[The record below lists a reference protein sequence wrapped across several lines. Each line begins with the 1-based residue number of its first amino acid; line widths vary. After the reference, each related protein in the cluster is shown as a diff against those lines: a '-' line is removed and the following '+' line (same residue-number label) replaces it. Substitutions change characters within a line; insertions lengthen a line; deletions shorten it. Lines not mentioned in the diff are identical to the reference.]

1 MILRNFVV
9 FEGIDGTGTTTQIEE
24 LKSRYENI
32 SKGIDVPVFF
42 TCEPTSG
49 EIGKCI
55 RRALRGE
62 VQFTPETMARLFAAD
77 RGEHLFGDG
86 GIKAQ
91 LDSGKAVFSDR
102 YIFSSLAY
110 QGETLNSA
118 LPMQLNQDFPLPEY
132 LFFFDIDS
140 HLSMNRVEKR
150 AGTLEIYEKR
160 EFQQKVRSRYMDVI
174 DHFEKTETAMNVI
187 RIDASLP
194 VGTIAE
200 KIWSIARNL
209 PKI

>member
-1 MILRNFVV
+1 MILRNFIV

-24 LKSRYENI
+24 LQSRYKSLYNGRDI
-32 SKGIDVPVFF
+32 PVSF

-62 VQFTPETMARLFAAD
+62 HQFTPETMARLFAAD
-77 RGEHLFGDG
+77 RGEHLFGKG
-86 GIKAQ
+86 GIKAE
-91 LDSGKAVFSDR
+91 LDLRKAVFSDR
-102 YIFSSLAY
+102 YLFSSLAY
-110 QGETLNSA
+110 QGVEGNSE
-118 LPMQLNQDFPLPEY
+118 LPLQLNRNFPLPEY
-132 LFFFDIDS
+132 LFFFDIESDIA
-140 HLSMNRVEKR
+140 MERVEKR

-160 EFQQKVRSRYMDVI
+160 EFQQKVRERYLDII
-174 DHFEKTETAMNVI
+174 DHFEKTESDMHVI
-187 RIDASLP
+187 RIDASLS
-194 VGTIAE
+194 VGAIAE

>member
-9 FEGIDGTGTTTQIEE
+9 FEGIDGTGTTTQIGE
-24 LKSRYENI
+24 LKSRYETLFKGKNI
-32 SKGIDVPVFF
+32 PVVF

-62 VQFTPETMARLFAAD
+62 LTFTPDTMARLFASD
-77 RGEHLFGDG
+77 RGEHLFGEG
-86 GIKAQ
+86 GIKAE

-110 QGETLNSA
+110 QGEAGTPE
-118 LPMQLNQDFPLPEY
+118 LPLLLNQDFPLPEY
-132 LFFFDIDS
+132 LFFFDIESD
-140 HLSMNRVEKR
+140 LSMDRVEKR
-150 AGTLEIYEKR
+150 EGTLEIYEKR
-160 EFQQKVRSRYMDVI
+160 EFQKKVRSRYLDII
-174 DHFEKTETAMNVI
+174 DRFEKTETDMHVI

-194 VGTIAE
+194 VGIIAE